1 MSNGERCSR
10 DNHQCLTHRRRPQF
24 CGTSALFQV
33 DSSLINDQRISSSAS
48 KDLRTALVS
57 ESVGKAN
64 YDGGCLAS
72 RVHCLNMFFNM
83 FFNRPLLL
91 GPLLGSMDQ
100 VKSHNNVPAPASV
113 SHRPE
118 ASLRISRPLVAFC
131 LERRGHVRTAP
142 PVSLERGPARPSID
156 PFASHR
162 SHALY

>member
-33 DSSLINDQRISSSAS
+33 DCSLINDQRISSSAS

-64 YDGGCLAS
+64 
-72 RVHCLNMFFNM
+72 
-83 FFNRPLLL
+83 FNRPLLL

-131 LERRGHVRTAP
+131 LERRGHVQTAP